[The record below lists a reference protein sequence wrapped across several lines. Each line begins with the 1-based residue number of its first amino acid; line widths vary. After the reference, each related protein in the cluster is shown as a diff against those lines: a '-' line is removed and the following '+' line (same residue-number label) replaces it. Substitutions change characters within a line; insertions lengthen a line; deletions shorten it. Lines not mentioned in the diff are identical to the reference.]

1 MKPREIDMKPVD
13 HKEAV
18 RLTWKSRHVPVGTI
32 LLVCLMA
39 VCVLSAV
46 LTILAESPSNP
57 IP

>member
-1 MKPREIDMKPVD
+1 MKSAD

-18 RLTWKSRHVPVGTI
+18 RLKWKSRHIPVGAI
-32 LLVCLMA
+32 LLA
-39 VCVLSAV
+39 VLVGVSVLSAV